1 MSLYFYSEE
10 VFDFSAGQM
19 TQTKTLVMKDTM
31 CQEFSKVFT
40 LCSFV
45 LVRTIVWRVLVWSDC
60 NILLTFTVFISC
72 LSVVGSWYAVRTQ
85 S

>member
-1 MSLYFYSEE
+1 MECHAVCCYSEE

-45 LVRTIVWRVLVWSDC
+45 LVRAVGGGAKSFLLLLLVT
-60 NILLTFTVFISC
+60 NLHF
-72 LSVVGSWYAVRTQ
+72 
-85 S
+85 